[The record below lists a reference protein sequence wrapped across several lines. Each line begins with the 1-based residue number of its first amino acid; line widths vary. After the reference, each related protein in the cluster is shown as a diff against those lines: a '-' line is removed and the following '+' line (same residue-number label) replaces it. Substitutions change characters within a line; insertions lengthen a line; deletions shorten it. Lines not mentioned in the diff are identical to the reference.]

1 MSILEIVII
10 IVLSVFQS
18 IFGVGLLIIG
28 TPIFLQ
34 LGYDFYSVLNI
45 ILPFSIIVSF
55 LQFITDKSEDSIFK
69 RDFFI
74 ISVPSLMTSL
84 VILKYFYNDLD
95 VEKVVAFVMIIF
107 SIVNIL
113 VLKQYLKLKINKLLI
128 KLSLVVLGLLHGLTN
143 LGGSLLT
150 LISSNISKEKIE
162 IRSNISFGYL
172 IFGIIQLSFIV
183 FFTDSFVLGNP
194 IYFIIPI
201 LAFFV
206 SQKLY
211 QVASSMS
218 FSLTLNTFVL
228 IYGIYILI

>member
-1 MSILEIVII
+1 MSTLEIVII

-55 LQFITDKSEDSIFK
+55 LQFVTDKSEDSIFK

-95 VEKVVAFVMIIF
+95 VEKLVAFVMIIF

-113 VLKQYLKLKINKLLI
+113 VLKQYLKFKINKLLI

-172 IFGIIQLSFIV
+172 IFGVIQLSFIV
-183 FFTDSFVLGNP
+183 FFTDSFVLSNP

>member
-84 VILKYFYNDLD
+84 VILKYFYGDLD
-95 VEKVVAFVMIIF
+95 IEKVVAFVMIIF

-113 VLKQYLKLKINKLLI
+113 VLRQYLKLKTNRLLI

-172 IFGIIQLSFIV
+172 IFGVIQLSFIV
-183 FFTDSFVLGNP
+183 FFTDSFVLSNP

>member
-18 IFGVGLLIIG
+18 FFGVGLLIIG

-84 VILKYFYNDLD
+84 VILKYFYGDLD
-95 VEKVVAFVMIIF
+95 IEKVVAFVMIIF

-113 VLKQYLKLKINKLLI
+113 VLRQYLKLKTNRLLI

-172 IFGIIQLSFIV
+172 IFGVIQLSFIV
-183 FFTDSFVLGNP
+183 FFTDSFVLSNP

>member
-1 MSILEIVII
+1 MSIFEIVII

-55 LQFITDKSEDSIFK
+55 LQFVTDKSEDSIFK

-95 VEKVVAFVMIIF
+95 VEKLVAFVMIIF

-113 VLKQYLKLKINKLLI
+113 VLKQYLKFKMNKLLI

-183 FFTDSFVLGNP
+183 FYTDSFVMGNP

-211 QVASSMS
+211 QAASSMS
-218 FSLTLNTFVL
+218 FSLILNTFVL

>member
-1 MSILEIVII
+1 MSTLEIVII

-95 VEKVVAFVMIIF
+95 VEKLVAFVMIIF

-113 VLKQYLKLKINKLLI
+113 VLKQYLKFKINKLLI

-183 FFTDSFVLGNP
+183 FYTDSFVLGNP

-211 QVASSMS
+211 QAASSMS
-218 FSLTLNTFVL
+218 FSLILNTFVL

>member
-1 MSILEIVII
+1 MSIFEIVII
-10 IVLSVFQS
+10 IVLSVFHS

-84 VILKYFYNDLD
+84 VILKYFYGDLD
-95 VEKVVAFVMIIF
+95 IEKVVAFVMIIF

-113 VLKQYLKLKINKLLI
+113 VLRQYLKLKTNRLLI

-172 IFGIIQLSFIV
+172 IFGVIQLSFIV
-183 FFTDSFVLGNP
+183 FFTDSFVLSNP

>member
-1 MSILEIVII
+1 MSIFEIVII

-84 VILKYFYNDLD
+84 VILKYFYGDLD
-95 VEKVVAFVMIIF
+95 IEKVVAFVMIIF

-113 VLKQYLKLKINKLLI
+113 VLRQYLKLKTNRLLI

-172 IFGIIQLSFIV
+172 IFGVIQLSFIV
-183 FFTDSFVLGNP
+183 FFTDSFVLSNP

>member
-1 MSILEIVII
+1 MSIFEIVII

-55 LQFITDKSEDSIFK
+55 LQFVTDKSEDSIFK

-95 VEKVVAFVMIIF
+95 VEKLVAFVMIIF

-113 VLKQYLKLKINKLLI
+113 VLKQYLKFKINKLLI

-172 IFGIIQLSFIV
+172 IFGVIQLSFIV
-183 FFTDSFVLGNP
+183 FFTDSFVLSNP

>member
-1 MSILEIVII
+1 MSIFEIVII

-84 VILKYFYNDLD
+84 VILKYFYGDLD
-95 VEKVVAFVMIIF
+95 IEKVVAFVMIIF

-113 VLKQYLKLKINKLLI
+113 VLRQYLKLKTNRLLI

-150 LISSNISKEKIE
+150 LISSSISKEKIE
-162 IRSNISFGYL
+162 IRGNISFGYL
-172 IFGIIQLSFIV
+172 IFGVIQLSFIV
-183 FFTDSFVLGNP
+183 FFTDSFVLSNP

>member
-1 MSILEIVII
+1 MSIFEIVII

-74 ISVPSLMTSL
+74 ISVPSLMISL
-84 VILKYFYNDLD
+84 MILKYFYGDLD
-95 VEKVVAFVMIIF
+95 VEKIVAFVMIIF
-107 SIVNIL
+107 SLVNIL
-113 VLKQYLKLKINKLLI
+113 VLRQYLKFKVNKLLI
-128 KLSLVVLGLLHGLTN
+128 KPSLVILGLLHGLTN

-150 LISSNISKEKIE
+150 LISSSISKEKIE
-162 IRSNISFGYL
+162 IRGNISFGYL

-183 FFTDSFVLGNP
+183 FYTDSFVLGNP

-211 QVASSMS
+211 QAASSMS
-218 FSLTLNTFVL
+218 FSLILNTFVL

>member
-84 VILKYFYNDLD
+84 VILKYFYGDLD
-95 VEKVVAFVMIIF
+95 IEKVVAFVMIIF

-113 VLKQYLKLKINKLLI
+113 VLRQYLKLKTNRLLI

-183 FFTDSFVLGNP
+183 FYTDSFVLSNP

>member
-1 MSILEIVII
+1 MSIFEIVII
-10 IVLSVFQS
+10 IVLSVFHS

-74 ISVPSLMTSL
+74 ISVPSLMISL
-84 VILKYFYNDLD
+84 MILKYFYGDLD
-95 VEKVVAFVMIIF
+95 VEKIVAFVMIIF
-107 SIVNIL
+107 SLVNIL
-113 VLKQYLKLKINKLLI
+113 VLRQYLKFKVNKLLI
-128 KLSLVVLGLLHGLTN
+128 KPSLVILGLLHGLTN

-150 LISSNISKEKIE
+150 LISSSISKEKIE
-162 IRSNISFGYL
+162 IRGNISFGYL

-183 FFTDSFVLGNP
+183 FYTDSFVLGNP

-211 QVASSMS
+211 QAASSMS
-218 FSLTLNTFVL
+218 FSLILNTFVL

>member
-1 MSILEIVII
+1 MSIFEIVII

-55 LQFITDKSEDSIFK
+55 LQFVTDKSEDSIFK

-95 VEKVVAFVMIIF
+95 VEKLVAFVMIIF

-113 VLKQYLKLKINKLLI
+113 VLKQYLKFKINKLLI

-172 IFGIIQLSFIV
+172 IFGVIQLSFIV
-183 FFTDSFVLGNP
+183 FFTDSFVLSNP

-211 QVASSMS
+211 QAASSMS
-218 FSLTLNTFVL
+218 FSLILNTFVL